1 MRWSGLDRRRRLLMT
16 QSHIPDHMG
25 DANNDVPVLNVPN
38 ALTVARLV
46 IVPVFGY
53 LVLGVTQTQTVQW
66 AGAALFLVAAIT
78 DLVDGVWARRYGLVT
93 NFGKIADP
101 IADKALIGTALI
113 ALSITGEIAWWV
125 TGIILFREIAI
136 TIMRFW
142 VINHGIIPASRG
154 GKVKT
159 VSQIVAIVAFLIPV
173 SGWVDI
179 VAQMSL
185 GVALAMTIVTGI
197 DYALKVK
204 FAPDSS
210 S

>member
-1 MRWSGLDRRRRLLMT
+1 VT
-16 QSHIPDHMG
+16 QSPMPDHMG
-25 DANNDVPVLNVPN
+25 DANNDVPILNIPN
-38 ALTVARLV
+38 ALTVARLL
-46 IVPVFGY
+46 IVPIFGY
-53 LVLGVTQTQTVQW
+53 LVLSVEQTQVIQW
-66 AGAALFLVAAIT
+66 AGAILFLAAAIT
-78 DLVDGVWARRYGLVT
+78 DLIDGVWARKYGLVT

-113 ALSITGEIAWWV
+113 ALSITGEIPWWV
-125 TGIILFREIAI
+125 TGVILFREIAI

-142 VINHGIIPASRG
+142 VINHGVIPASRG

-173 SGWVDI
+173 SGWVDV

-185 GVALAMTIVTGI
+185 GVALAMTIVTGL

-204 FAPDSS
+204 LAPGGSK
-210 S
+210 

>member
-1 MRWSGLDRRRRLLMT
+1 
-16 QSHIPDHMG
+16 MG
-25 DANNDVPVLNVPN
+25 DANNDVPVINIPN
-38 ALTVARLV
+38 ALTVARLLM
-46 IVPVFGY
+46 VPVFGY
-53 LVLGVTQTQTVQW
+53 LVLGVTQTQTAQW
-66 AGAALFLVAAIT
+66 AGAIVFLIAAIT
-78 DLVDGVWARRYGLVT
+78 DLVDGVWARKYGLIT

-113 ALSITGEIAWWV
+113 ALSIMGEIPWWV
-125 TGIILFREIAI
+125 TGVILFREIAI

-142 VINHGIIPASRG
+142 VINHGVIPASRG

-159 VSQIVAIVAFLIPV
+159 ASQIVAIVAFLIPV
-173 SGWVDI
+173 SGWVDL

-204 FAPDSS
+204 LSPRPAK
-210 S
+210 

>member
-1 MRWSGLDRRRRLLMT
+1 MT

-197 DYALKVK
+197 DYALKIK

>member
-159 VSQIVAIVAFLIPV
+159 VSQIIAIVAFLIPLN
-173 SGWVDI
+173 GWVDA

-185 GVALAMTIVTGI
+185 GVALALTITTGI
-197 DYALKVK
+197 DYVLKARVL
-204 FAPDSS
+204 PRSS
-210 S
+210 

>member
-1 MRWSGLDRRRRLLMT
+1 MT
-16 QSHIPDHMG
+16 QSPIPDHMG
-25 DANNDVPVLNVPN
+25 DTNNDVPILNVPN
-38 ALTVARLV
+38 ALTVARLLL
-46 IVPVFGY
+46 VPIFGY
-53 LVLGVTQTQTVQW
+53 LVLGVEQTQTAQW
-66 AGAALFLVAAIT
+66 AGAAIFLVAAIT

-101 IADKALIGTALI
+101 IADKALIGTALV

-125 TGIILFREIAI
+125 TGVILFREVAI

-142 VINHGIIPASRG
+142 VINHGVIPASRG
-154 GKVKT
+154 GKIKT

-179 VAQMSL
+179 VAQVSL
-185 GVALAMTIVTGI
+185 GVALTLTIVTGI

-204 FAPDSS
+204 FSS
-210 S
+210 SSAR